1 MDGIDGH
8 GPGGDAGTAQH
19 PITAAIGQLA
29 ATLVG
34 VRDAAAWQMGDA
46 ELGAAV
52 RAAGALV
59 GGVHELLLRLVGEAD
74 ARDLT
79 GRAGAPTPA
88 AWLRHELNCPPRAA
102 KDAVRVAA
110 GLRAGMAATGAALAV
125 GGLDLAQAAVIV
137 DTVTGLPDLPDGA
150 PAAETAGL
158 AGRVEADLI
167 ARAAQFDADQLRR
180 LARHIL
186 TVIAPEIGEA
196 VEGAALD
203 AAERRDCA
211 PRALSITPDGAGTW
225 WVRGRLDTEAA
236 ATIRAAL
243 DPLSAPNPSA
253 DGTPDP
259 RTAAARRADALTEV
273 CRRALRAGQV
283 GGHGGQPATVIV
295 HIPLA
300 ALTPAARTAA
310 ATSPSRTPGQ
320 TPGQAAGGTAANTTA
335 GGPGGGTAAAPG
347 HSAGGGLGY
356 LADGTPISPALARKL
371 ACDGDL
377 IPAVL
382 GTDGAVLDLGRTHR
396 LFTGATR
403 RALALRDRG
412 CAFPGVRREALV
424 DRVEV
429 RDLRRS
435 SVAAVL

>member
-1 MDGIDGH
+1 M
-8 GPGGDAGTAQH
+8 
-19 PITAAIGQLA
+19 
-29 ATLVG
+29 
-34 VRDAAAWQMGDA
+34 
-46 ELGAAV
+46 
-52 RAAGALV
+52 
-59 GGVHELLLRLVGEAD
+59 
-74 ARDLT
+74 
-79 GRAGAPTPA
+79 
-88 AWLRHELNCPPRAA
+88 
-102 KDAVRVAA
+102 
-110 GLRAGMAATGAALAV
+110 
-125 GGLDLAQAAVIV
+125 
-137 DTVTGLPDLPDGA
+137 
-150 PAAETAGL
+150 
-158 AGRVEADLI
+158 EADLI
-167 ARAAQFDADQLRR
+167 ARAGQFDADQLRR

-203 AAERRDCA
+203 AAERRDSA
-211 PRALSITPDGAGTW
+211 LRALTITPDGAGTW

-236 ATIRAAL
+236 AIVRAAL
-243 DPLSAPNPSA
+243 DPLAAPNPAA

-259 RTAAARRADALTEV
+259 RSAPARRADALTEV
-273 CRRALRAGQV
+273 CRRALRAGHV
-283 GGHGGQPATVIV
+283 GGHGGQPATVVV

-300 ALTPAARTAA
+300 ALTPAARTATGTA
-310 ATSPSRTPGQ
+310 HTPDQ
-320 TPGQAAGGTAANTTA
+320 TPGPARTTAGVPGGGTAAGGT
-335 GGPGGGTAAAPG
+335 GGGTAAAPG
-347 HSAGGGLGY
+347 DSVGGGLGY